1 MAKAV
6 QKPLDED
13 MIASAERF
21 KMEGNEF
28 FKTKNTKKAMGKYH
42 RAILQLKGVG
52 SDEKMGSLLGADIQ
66 PKKLSAD
73 MEEKFIKL
81 KTDCY
86 NNLAACLLQEK
97 EPNYSKIVE
106 YCEEVLLV
114 SPVNAKAH
122 HRKGVALYHLTNYE
136 ESMSSLLKADQSDS
150 STKKYIQMCKKEIEK
165 QDIKL
170 QATYKAMF
178 GGSSKSK
185 SDNVNNVSVNS
196 NHLSSGD
203 APSNGISDINET
215 S

>member
-52 SDEKMGSLLGADIQ
+52 SDEKMGALLGADIQ

-73 MEEKFIKL
+73 MEKKFIKL

-86 NNLAACLLQEK
+86 NNLA
-97 EPNYSKIVE
+97 
-106 YCEEVLLV
+106 
-114 SPVNAKAH
+114 
-122 HRKGVALYHLTNYE
+122 
-136 ESMSSLLKADQSDS
+136 
-150 STKKYIQMCKKEIEK
+150 
-165 QDIKL
+165 
-170 QATYKAMF
+170 
-178 GGSSKSK
+178 
-185 SDNVNNVSVNS
+185 
-196 NHLSSGD
+196 
-203 APSNGISDINET
+203 GI
-215 S
+215 

>member
-1 MAKAV
+1 MAKAL

-52 SDEKMGSLLGADIQ
+52 SDEKMGALLGADIQ

-86 NNLAACLLQEK
+86 NNLA
-97 EPNYSKIVE
+97 
-106 YCEEVLLV
+106 
-114 SPVNAKAH
+114 
-122 HRKGVALYHLTNYE
+122 
-136 ESMSSLLKADQSDS
+136 
-150 STKKYIQMCKKEIEK
+150 
-165 QDIKL
+165 
-170 QATYKAMF
+170 
-178 GGSSKSK
+178 
-185 SDNVNNVSVNS
+185 
-196 NHLSSGD
+196 
-203 APSNGISDINET
+203 GI
-215 S
+215 